1 MARRVPRV
9 GLGVRL
15 LDPARDGRRD
25 GRDHVDRLRDLAR
38 GRPLRRRGRG
48 GRDRGD
54 VRGGAGGARARG
66 RRRRRERRPAGS
78 GPMVRLAGHGLAV
91 EVHPG
96 WEARVWQP
104 DVAAPAVPGAVVRLA
119 NFPLPVTKNTYAAEV
134 ADDLRPGDVLVSLV
148 ELDPA
153 LADRG
158 LYAGQG
164 VPRVRADELDPRAI
178 QAAGP
183 GRLGVQ
189 RFFSLHG
196 RAFGLYVMAREG
208 PRLELSLR
216 ALNASLRSLT
226 VGVG

>member
-1 MARRVPRV
+1 M
-9 GLGVRL
+9 
-15 LDPARDGRRD
+15 
-25 GRDHVDRLRDLAR
+25 
-38 GRPLRRRGRG
+38 
-48 GRDRGD
+48 
-54 VRGGAGGARARG
+54 
-66 RRRRRERRPAGS
+66 
-78 GPMVRLAGHGLAV
+78 RLAGHGVAV

-96 WEARVWQP
+96 WEARVWRP
-104 DVAAPAVPGAVVRLA
+104 EVAAPAVPGAVVRLA
-119 NFPLPVTKNTYAAEV
+119 NFALPLTRNTYAAEV

-158 LYAGQG
+158 LYAAQG
-164 VPRVRADELDPRAI
+164 VPFVRVDDLGPRAL

-196 RAFGLYVMAREG
+196 RAFSLYVMAREG
-208 PRLELSLR
+208 PGLEHSLR
-216 ALNASLRSLT
+216 AMNASIRSLT

>member
-1 MARRVPRV
+1 V
-9 GLGVRL
+9 
-15 LDPARDGRRD
+15 
-25 GRDHVDRLRDLAR
+25 
-38 GRPLRRRGRG
+38 
-48 GRDRGD
+48 
-54 VRGGAGGARARG
+54 
-66 RRRRRERRPAGS
+66 
-78 GPMVRLAGHGLAV
+78 VRLAGHGVAV

-96 WEARVWQP
+96 WEARVWRP

-119 NFPLPVTKNTYAAEV
+119 NFPLPLTKNTYAAEV

-148 ELDPA
+148 ELDPS

-158 LYAGQG
+158 LYAAQG
-164 VPRVRADELDPRAI
+164 VPSVRVEDLDPRAL

-196 RAFGLYVMAREG
+196 RAFSLYVMAREG
-208 PRLELSLR
+208 PGLEHALR
-216 ALNASLRSLT
+216 AMNASLRSLT

>member
-1 MARRVPRV
+1 V
-9 GLGVRL
+9 
-15 LDPARDGRRD
+15 
-25 GRDHVDRLRDLAR
+25 
-38 GRPLRRRGRG
+38 
-48 GRDRGD
+48 
-54 VRGGAGGARARG
+54 
-66 RRRRRERRPAGS
+66 
-78 GPMVRLAGHGLAV
+78 VRLAGHGVAV
-91 EVHPG
+91 DVHPG

-104 DVAAPAVPGAVVRLA
+104 DALSPAVPGAVVRLA

-158 LYAGQG
+158 LYAAQG
-164 VPRVRADELDPRAI
+164 VPRVRADELDPRAL
-178 QAAGP
+178 QAPGP

-196 RAFGLYVMAREG
+196 RAFSLYVMAREG
-208 PRLELSLR
+208 PELERSLH
-216 ALNASLRSLT
+216 AMNASLRSLS